1 MIERRSFLLYS
12 KEHQTLLKREDRIT
26 IQFVS
31 LYPFE
36 RLLTLSIQ
44 EALTLGNDTHLYGF

>member
-1 MIERRSFLLYS
+1 MIERRSLLLYS

-36 RLLTLSIQ
+36 RLLTLFIQ